1 MAKTIVI
8 TGASDGIGASAA
20 KELARNGDE
29 VIVVGRSAE
38 KTKAVASSIGAQ
50 FHVADFADL
59 SEVRGL
65 AQTLKAEHPRIDVL
79 ANNAGGMFG
88 QPARAVDGFEKT
100 FQVNHLAPFLLT
112 NLLLDTL
119 IASRAAVLNT
129 SSIGARLFG
138 NIDIDDLN
146 NEKNP
151 SPHKSYGDS
160 KLENILFTKELHRR
174 FSDRGLTSAAFHPG
188 NVATNFASDT
198 TSPMRFIYATPLRRL
213 AMIGPDKGART
224 LVWLAHGTAGKDW
237 QSGEFYIKHRV
248 RKTNKQAYDADLS
261 RRLWDVSAEMV
272 ALPA

>member
-8 TGASDGIGASAA
+8 TGASDGIGAAAA
-20 KELARNGDE
+20 KRLAANGDE

-38 KTKAVASSIGAQ
+38 KTRAVAGSIGAA

-65 AQTLKAEHPRIDVL
+65 AQTLKAAHPRIDVL

-88 QPARAVDGFEKT
+88 QPERTVDGFEKT

-119 IASRAAVLNT
+119 IDSRAAVLNT

-174 FSDRGLTSAAFHPG
+174 FADRGLTSAAFHPG

-213 AMIGPDKGART
+213 AMIGPDRGART
-224 LVWLAHGTAGKDW
+224 LVWLAQGTAGKDW
-237 QSGEFYIKHRV
+237 QSGEFYIKHKV
-248 RKTNKQAYDADLS
+248 RTTNKQAYDADLAQ
-261 RRLWDVSAEMV
+261 RLWDVSAEMV
-272 ALPA
+272 GVPA